1 MTSRSRILALGT
13 AALAAS
19 GLLVLASL
27 PNSAEAAISVI
38 GPGPAETCYDAAENG
53 RDASDYII
61 YCTQALNSVLST
73 HDRAAT
79 YINRGVLKLSL
90 SMTNDA
96 LADFD
101 AGLALDPALGEG
113 YIDRGA
119 SLIAKRRF
127 ADAIES
133 IDKGLSLGAKHP
145 NIAYYDRAI
154 ADEALGDIQ
163 GAYKDYRQALE
174 LAPDFALASEELKRF
189 KVVKKNEGS

>member
-1 MTSRSRILALGT
+1 MLMTSRSRILALGT

-61 YCTQALNSVLST
+61 YCT